1 MDTDARR
8 LFERQGYKIVGA
20 HSGVKLC
27 HWLRQKLIHG
37 RPCYKEHFYGID
49 CHRCLQTSPTLE
61 QCNQNCLFC
70 WRIQNFPG
78 WEFEKIDE
86 PEDILDKGIEA
97 QRSLVSGFKG
107 DERCD
112 PGMWKEAREPNQV
125 AISLTGEPTLYP
137 RLGEFI
143 EVCKNRGMTTFLVT
157 NGTTPK
163 VLEKLDPLPTQLYVT
178 VAAPNP
184 DIYGKLCAPISEKS
198 WQRLN
203 KSLELLPSLDT
214 RTVIRLT
221 LVDGWNLGWEDQYY
235 ELIEKADPDF
245 VEPKAYVFVGAS
257 RERLRI
263 ENMPS
268 HEMIKE
274 FGKRLS
280 SRLGYDVISE
290 KPDSRVVLLA
300 SGKKS
305 PQLQ

>member
-27 HWLRQKLIHG
+27 HWLRQKLIHR

-49 CHRCLQTSPTLE
+49 CHRCLQMSPTLE

-70 WRIQNFPG
+70 WRIQNFSG
-78 WEFEKIDE
+78 WDFEKIDE
-86 PEDILDKGIEA
+86 PEDILDRSIEA
-97 QRSLVSGFKG
+97 QKSLVSGFKG

-112 PGMWKEAREPNQV
+112 PAMWDEAREPNQV

-137 RLGEFI
+137 RLGDFI
-143 EVCKNRGMTTFLVT
+143 EVCNKRGMTTFLVT

-184 DIYGKLCAPISEKS
+184 DIYGRLCAPMVEKG

-203 KSLELLPSLDT
+203 QTLDILPSLDT

-221 LVDGWNLGWEDQYY
+221 LVDEWNIGWEDQYSD
-235 ELIEKADPDF
+235 LILKAEPDF

-268 HEMIKE
+268 HEKIRE
-274 FGKRLS
+274 FGRRLAN
-280 SRLGYDVISE
+280 RVGYEVIGE
-290 KPDSRVVLLA
+290 RPESRVVLLS
-300 SGKKS
+300 SGKTA
-305 PQLQ
+305 PHIH